1 MDKGEIEVVDM
12 DYARCDMIW
21 IDCVEWERSEIK
33 DQ

>member
-12 DYARCDMIW
+12 DHAQCDMIW
-21 IDCVEWERSEIK
+21 IDCVERERSEIK